1 MVGEPKPTPECR
13 VVLFVDYMNVY
24 EDFRRAFVL
33 GTLLPTHGQ
42 FRPVDLGQ
50 LLVARGP
57 AYETWRLAGVRLY
70 TGHPAPNRDPR
81 GASAADRQI
90 QVWKDAGIVVR
101 PRPLQYLPNHVARQ
115 KGVDVELAVDL
126 VAMAH
131 EKQYEIAIVASTDTD
146 LVPALEAVQRH
157 RGLERVPRVCV
168 VSYQGLQKRL
178 QVSDTRGKKLYC
190 FQLTHDDYRAVHDP
204 TVYG

>member
-1 MVGEPKPTPECR
+1 MGEPKPIPDCR
-13 VVLFVDYMNVY
+13 VVLFVDHQNVY
-24 EDFRRAFVL
+24 EDFRRAFVF

-42 FRPVDLGQ
+42 FRPIDLGQ
-50 LLVARGP
+50 LLVSRGP
-57 AYETWRLAGVRLY
+57 DFESWRLAGVRLY

-81 GASAADRQI
+81 GAGAADRQV

-101 PRPLQYLPNHVARQ
+101 SRPLQYLPGQPARQ

-146 LVPALEAVQRH
+146 LVPAIEAVQRY

-168 VSYQGLQKRL
+168 VSYEGLDKRL
-178 QVSDTRGKKLYC
+178 QVSDTRGKKIHA
-190 FQLTHDDYRAVHDP
+190 FQLTRDDYRAVHDP
-204 TVYG
+204 TIYG